1 METSAATLR
10 AALFIGGFAL
20 WGIAEALWPRRA
32 RCQPQGSRWRTH
44 LLMGALGALALRWMA
59 VAGVP
64 LAAVAVAR
72 WGADH
77 RLGVLNQ
84 LEISPTVKL
93 MLSLLVL
100 DGVIWAQHRA
110 FHRWSWL
117 WRWHRVHH
125 ADRDLDVSSALRFH
139 PGEILLSMVLKSAV
153 VLALGAPW
161 ISVLVFEVVLNGMAM
176 FNHANLHL
184 PGPVDAVMRRV
195 LVTPDLHRI
204 HHSIHRDEQDGNFGF
219 NLSVWDRI
227 AGTFRAAPREGQT
240 QMTLG
245 LAEFQDDAP
254 MRLGWSLRLPVLPV
268 QGDASDGTEC
278 R

>member
-1 METSAATLR
+1 MESSEATQR
-10 AALFIGGFAL
+10 AGLFIGGFVL
-20 WGIAEALWPRRA
+20 WAIAEALWPRRVRRYRRA
-32 RCQPQGSRWRTH
+32 SRWRTN
-44 LLMGALGALALRWMA
+44 LTLGVLGTLALRLVA

-64 LAAVAVAR
+64 VAAVEVAR
-72 WGADH
+72 WAADH

-84 LEISPTVKL
+84 LQFSQTLKV
-93 MLSLLVL
+93 MLALLLL

-139 PGEILLSMVLKSAV
+139 PGEILLSMALKSAA

-161 ISVLVFEVVLNGMAM
+161 ISVVVFEVVLNGMAM
-176 FNHANLHL
+176 FNHANLRL
-184 PGPVDAVMRRV
+184 PVAIDAVVRWV
-195 LVTPDLHRI
+195 LVTPDLHRV
-204 HHSIHRDEQDGNFGF
+204 HHSTHRDEQDSNFGF

-227 AGTFRAAPREGQT
+227 AGTYRATPRAGQA

-245 LAEFQDDAP
+245 LPDFQDDATV
-254 MRLGWSLRLPVLPV
+254 RLGWCLRLPAEPV
-268 QGDASDGTEC
+268 RRDASEGTEHP
-278 R
+278 